1 MRLIYNFTRSSL
13 INRLLPESSFLSNTL
28 ILIGSLAGDVR
39 LETGNEL
46 TIAVEVV
53 VEPGTFLNSSLIS
66 ILTPTIISLWK
77 KCYLTSLEIG
87 KQSFVFSFFNDKL
100 LKKISLSLR
109 GISSGYLLCCT
120 TYRI

>member
-46 TIAVEVV
+46 TIAVEAV

-66 ILTPTIISLWK
+66 ILTPTIRALWK

-87 KQSFVFSFFNDKL
+87 
-100 LKKISLSLR
+100 
-109 GISSGYLLCCT
+109 
-120 TYRI
+120 

>member
-46 TIAVEVV
+46 TIAVEAV

-66 ILTPTIISLWK
+66 ILTPTIRALRK
-77 KCYLTSLEIG
+77 KFYLTSLEIG
-87 KQSFVFSFFNDKL
+87 
-100 LKKISLSLR
+100 
-109 GISSGYLLCCT
+109 
-120 TYRI
+120 

>member
-1 MRLIYNFTRSSL
+1 MRLIYNFTRSCL

-46 TIAVEVV
+46 TIAVEAV

-66 ILTPTIISLWK
+66 ILTPTIRALRK
-77 KCYLTSLEIG
+77 KLYLTSLEIG
-87 KQSFVFSFFNDKL
+87 
-100 LKKISLSLR
+100 
-109 GISSGYLLCCT
+109 
-120 TYRI
+120 